1 MQPQAYSYVRFS
13 SKRQERG
20 DSLRRQLQI
29 ALDWYRREIA
39 PLGLPLSDLKADDG
53 FSAYKGAHVS
63 KGSLGHFRAEIGK
76 SIGPGSILIAE
87 NLDRISR
94 QGPKI
99 ARELIASI
107 VDIGVDIHVASIG
120 VKLTPGWEN
129 DPARSHLVDA
139 ELGRAWKE
147 SVYKSDRGSAT
158 WQNKKAKAVNGLA
171 ITRAAPAWLTVEKV
185 GTKPIVLEK
194 RAATVRRI
202 FALAGLGMGAKRIV
216 RRLVADGIPSFD
228 NGKTK
233 GKAWSPEYVQKVLG
247 NRAVIGEYQP
257 HKLVD
262 GKRVPVGEAICDYYP
277 AVVSFEAWQTA
288 RAFVEAK
295 NRNLRASGK
304 PGTGGGRVSVNSIF
318 NPLVRDETN
327 GGVVMVYH
335 CKAGDKPYLTSKWT
349 EGKKAH
355 RIRYDKFEAAFL
367 HFLADLDWQAIAGE
381 SESEEEKAARAE
393 LNETVLPELD
403 RTARLVAKLTELAQ
417 DPDTVELALR
427 QLKAAEARQV
437 DYTSRR
443 DILAAAVASARSRA
457 AALHSPEE
465 LLDALRSGSPEL
477 RLKLKAEI
485 AKRIRA
491 IELSFEEDDF
501 ETVADVKFINGAIRG
516 ILFKGD
522 EVFLVRGEGQI

>member
-39 PLGLPLSDLKADDG
+39 SLGLPLSDLKADDG

-76 SIGPGSILIAE
+76 SIAPGSILIAE

-107 VDIGVDIHVASIG
+107 VDIGVDIHIASIG

-129 DPARSHLVDA
+129 DPGRSHLVDA

-147 SVYKSDRGSAT
+147 SVYKSERGSTT
-158 WQNKKAKAVNGLA
+158 WQNKKEKAVNGLA
-171 ITRAAPAWLTVEKV
+171 ITRCAPAWLTVEKV
-185 GTKPIVLEK
+185 GTKPVVLEK
-194 RAATVRRI
+194 RAVAVRRI
-202 FALAGLGMGAKRIV
+202 FQLAGQGMGANRIV
-216 RRLVADGIPSFD
+216 RRLVADRIPSFD

-233 GKAWSPEYVQKVLG
+233 GKAWSPAYVQKILR
-247 NRAVIGEYQP
+247 NRAVLGEYQP

-262 GKRVPVGEAICDYYP
+262 GERIPVGEAICDYYP
-277 AVVSFEAWQTA
+277 PIVSFEEWQAA
-288 RAFVEAK
+288 RESVNAK
-295 NRNLRASGK
+295 NRYLRASGK
-304 PGTGGGRVSVNSIF
+304 PGTGGGRGGVNSIF

-335 CKAGDKPYLTSKWT
+335 CKKGDKPYLTSKWT

-355 RIRYDKFEAAFL
+355 RLRYDRFESAFL
-367 HFLADLDWQAIAGE
+367 NFLSDLDWQSIAGE
-381 SESEEEKAARAE
+381 SESEEEKAAKAE
-393 LNETVLPELD
+393 LETVLPEID
-403 RTARLVAKLTELAQ
+403 RTARLVAKLTELAN
-417 DPDTVELALR
+417 DPETVELALR
-427 QLKAAEARQV
+427 QLKAAEARHV

-443 DILAAAVASARSRA
+443 DILAAAVASARQKA
-457 AALHSPEE
+457 TALHDPEE
-465 LLDALRSGSPEL
+465 LIEAIRSGSPEL

-485 AKRIRA
+485 RKRIRS
-491 IELSFEEDDF
+491 IDLCFGLDGF
-501 ETVADVKFINGAIRG
+501 GVVADVKFINGAIRG
-516 ILFKGD
+516 IFFKD
-522 EVFLVRGEGQI
+522 EHVFLIRGEGQI